1 MFPIERHTIF
11 LALAGSQAH
20 GTAREGS
27 DVDLRG
33 VCIAPLEVRLSLE
46 SRFEQHE
53 GSLPEALAA
62 RVLPSIEARVAFE
75 SALAVKTECV
85 IFDVAKFVQLCAAA
99 NPNTLEILFTDER
112 DWLFETP
119 AWRRLYEQRHR
130 FLSKAVQQTFLGYA
144 MAQLKQIKT
153 HRSWLLN
160 PPKTKPLREDFG
172 LPIAVGT
179 LGRDDQN
186 RIEQSIADKI
196 RSYGIDD
203 VDMPKPAR
211 VSVQE
216 RMDAF
221 VRDVLGADEAEV
233 SDRMRAVAA
242 HALQIP
248 PGVMAV
254 LNGEKKYRAAMKHW
268 EAYQTWKRQRNR
280 ARAALEAAHG
290 YDTKHAMHLVRL
302 MRMGVELLE
311 TGNLRVRRDDADE
324 LAAIREGAW
333 SFDELLVHA
342 EAIRSKLDGAERVS
356 SLPASVDRAFVDAL
370 LLELVVNALTTS

>member
-248 PGVMAV
+248 SGVMAV
-254 LNGEKKYRAAMKHW
+254 LNAEKKIPRRD
-268 EAYQTWKRQRNR
+268 EALGGVPDLEASAKSCTRR
-280 ARAALEAAHG
+280 ARSSPRVRYQARDAPRATDAHG
-290 YDTKHAMHLVRL
+290 
-302 MRMGVELLE
+302 G
-311 TGNLRVRRDDADE
+311 
-324 LAAIREGAW
+324 
-333 SFDELLVHA
+333 
-342 EAIRSKLDGAERVS
+342 
-356 SLPASVDRAFVDAL
+356 
-370 LLELVVNALTTS
+370 